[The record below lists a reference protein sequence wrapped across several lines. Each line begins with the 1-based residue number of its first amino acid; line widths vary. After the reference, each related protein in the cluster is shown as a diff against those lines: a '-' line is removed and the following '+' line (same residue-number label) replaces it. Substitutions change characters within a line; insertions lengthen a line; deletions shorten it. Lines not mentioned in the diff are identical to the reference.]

1 MHGYTLAL
9 IRVAACAVAIL
20 LAGAA
25 RVDAEQCSISTTPLI
40 FGTYNVF
47 SSSPVDST
55 GTVTYRCNGGAH
67 VILVTIT
74 KGQSVTFQPRQ
85 LSRGLEKLSYNLF
98 RDAARTS
105 IWGDFTGG
113 TSAHLDIDPPKNQN
127 VSVTVYGRIPPGQDI
142 SAGSYSD
149 TVTVVVNF

>member
-1 MHGYTLAL
+1 MHGRPTAL
-9 IRVAACAVAIL
+9 IRAAACALFVL
-20 LAGAA
+20 LAGA
-25 RVDAEQCSISTTPLI
+25 RGAEAAQCSVSATSVI

-55 GTVTYRCNGGAH
+55 GTVVLRCNGGAKN
-67 VILVTIT
+67 VLIAIT
-74 KGQSVTFQPRQ
+74 RGQSATFLPRQ
-85 LSRGLEKLSYNLF
+85 LAKGAEKLAYNLF

-105 IWGDFTGG
+105 VWGDFSGG
-113 TSAHLDIDPPKNQN
+113 TSGHIEVNPPNNDNLD
-127 VSVTVYGRIPPGQDI
+127 VTVFGRIPPGQDI